1 MAKKVMKHKEKAKKR
16 KVGKKKFFEVNVP
29 LTASKIHLYGHSK
42 EEFDNNTVKI
52 DMSKNLRGKG
62 LELKAKISFVEDKL
76 ESELVSL
83 RLSSPYIKRVMRR
96 GTDYVEDSFEIECK
110 DAKIRVKPF
119 MITRNRVSRAVRRA
133 IREVARKHLQ
143 SKIKLR
149 KSEELF
155 SEIITNKIQKELSL
169 KVKKVYPLAM
179 CEIRVLEV
187 LGPIEKTGKAE
198 TTEKKK

>member
-1 MAKKVMKHKEKAKKR
+1 MKHKEKAKKR